1 MNNKPTVYTDPYA
14 SYLNDARNQFVD
26 FQRQLS
32 APGRLSYAGS
42 DRGITQGIL
51 ERVDA
56 YAHLQGEIKKTLNKK
71 VGIDA
76 ADFFTETVLSYIQ
89 AAFTSAGVRNVEV
102 CSEKKLSPTKNGLR
116 PDISFWTKGKCFAVV
131 ECKTQMG
138 WSRLTWERDF
148 HKREASINA
157 ETSGVYV
164 AHVVL
169 TSLNWPGFPPNHPN
183 TGCKWITLSPNWPG
197 GTGKMQILHPIEP
210 LLAHIAGLAGAAR

>member
-1 MNNKPTVYTDPYA
+1 MSNNPVSYTDPYA
-14 SYLNDARNQFVD
+14 LHLDDARKQFAD

-32 APGRLSYAGS
+32 TPGRLSYTGS
-42 DRGITQGIL
+42 GHTITQGIL

-56 YAHLQGEIKKTLNKK
+56 YAHLQNEIKKTLNKK

-89 AAFTSAGVRNVEV
+89 AAFTSAGVRSVEV
-102 CSEKKLSPTKNGLR
+102 CSEKKLAQTKSGLR
-116 PDISFWTKGKCFAVV
+116 PDISFWTKGKCLAVV

-148 HKREASINA
+148 HKREANINA
-157 ETSGVYV
+157 EAPGVYV

-169 TSLNWPGFPPNHPN
+169 TALNWPGFPPNHPN

-197 GTGKMQILHPIEP
+197 GAGKMQILHPIEP
-210 LLAHIAGLAGAAR
+210 LLAHIAGLAEAER